1 MGVLLSL
8 IALLGAMPLGSAFD
22 EANRAYESN
31 DYAGAVR
38 QYEAIVA
45 AGAADAALFYN
56 LGNAYFRLGQVA
68 PAIANYERALQ
79 RDPRLEPAQANLRYA
94 LAATDRNLARP
105 LRSRWEEGLLFWDD
119 ALRYGEVRTLAML
132 SWAAF
137 WAALLWRVIKRHRFQ
152 IPVIIVALLAAG
164 AFMTSLYSK
173 SFPLPLAVA
182 SQPELNVRTGANPAD
197 TVRYTLAPGDRVRVE
212 TESNGWL
219 RVATVDGERGW
230 APAEAF
236 VLVGPPYAAPPQ
248 TLLND
253 GGEKGEGSS

>member
-1 MGVLLSL
+1 MGLLLSL
-8 IALLGAMPLGSAFD
+8 FALLGAAPLGPAFD
-22 EANRAYESN
+22 EGTRAYE
-31 DYAGAVR
+31 AGDFAAAVR
-38 QYEAIVA
+38 QYEAVVA
-45 AGAADAALFYN
+45 AGVAEPALFYN

-79 RDPRLEPAQANLRYA
+79 QDPRLEPAQANLRYA
-94 LAATDRNLARP
+94 LAATERNLARP

-119 ALRYGEVRTLAML
+119 GLRLGEVRALAIFC
-132 SWAAF
+132 WVAF
-137 WAALLWRVIKRHRFQ
+137 WATLMWRVIKRHRFQ
-152 IPVIIVALLAAG
+152 IPVIILSLLAAG

-173 SFPLPLAVA
+173 SHPLQLAVA
-182 SQPELNVRTGANPAD
+182 NQAEVTVRTGANPAD

-236 VLVGPPYAAPPQ
+236 VLVGPPYVAPPQ
-248 TLLND
+248 PAQAADAATE
-253 GGEKGEGSS
+253 GGS

>member
-1 MGVLLSL
+1 MGLLFSL
-8 IALLGAMPLGSAFD
+8 IALLGAVPLGPAFD
-22 EANRAYESN
+22 EANRAYEAT

-45 AGAADAALFYN
+45 TGAADAELFYN

-79 RDPRLEPAQANLRYA
+79 RDPRLAPAQANLRYA
-94 LAATDRNLARP
+94 LAATERNLARP

-119 ALRYGEVRTLAML
+119 SLRYGEVRWLAIL
-132 SWAAF
+132 CSGAF
-137 WAALLWRVIKRHRFQ
+137 WAALLWRAIKRHRFQ
-152 IPVIIVALLAAG
+152 IPVIIVSLLAAG

-173 SFPLPLAVA
+173 SYPLQLAVA
-182 SQPELNVRTGANPAD
+182 AQPELKVRTGANPAD
-197 TVRYTLAPGDRVRVE
+197 TERYTLAPGDRVRVE
-212 TESNGWL
+212 TQSNGWL

-236 VLVGPPYAAPPQ
+236 VLVGPPYAAPAQ
-248 TLLND
+248 SGAHE
-253 GGEKGEGSS
+253 GGATGEGSS